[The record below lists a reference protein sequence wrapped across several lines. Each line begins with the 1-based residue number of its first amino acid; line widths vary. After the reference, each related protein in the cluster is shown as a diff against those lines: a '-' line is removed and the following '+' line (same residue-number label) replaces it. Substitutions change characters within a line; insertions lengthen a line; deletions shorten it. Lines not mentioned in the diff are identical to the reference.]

1 MVATRHLLLSLAL
14 VATVVA
20 SFIDLPED
28 DVPEPTVRSSRS
40 TAADRTPLPP
50 ADATAVS
57 PAPAAPAFAATAARP
72 VFAAAAADLFR
83 VHSWQ
88 PPPAP
93 AAAPAPVPVAAATPA
108 VTAAP
113 PLPFRYIGKLV
124 QDGAVTAFVNLGT
137 VTHVLRPGDLVA
149 GYRVASISAAGMELV
164 YLRLDEKQHLSF
176 GNTP

>member
-14 VATVVA
+14 VATVAA
-20 SFIDLPED
+20 SFIDLPGD

-40 TAADRTPLPP
+40 NAADRTPAPP
-50 ADATAVS
+50 AGATAVS
-57 PAPAAPAFAATAARP
+57 PAPAAPAFAASAARP
-72 VFAAAAADLFR
+72 VFAAAVADLFR

-93 AAAPAPVPVAAATPA
+93 APAPARVAAATPA

-124 QDGAVTAFVNLGT
+124 QDGGVTAFVSLGT